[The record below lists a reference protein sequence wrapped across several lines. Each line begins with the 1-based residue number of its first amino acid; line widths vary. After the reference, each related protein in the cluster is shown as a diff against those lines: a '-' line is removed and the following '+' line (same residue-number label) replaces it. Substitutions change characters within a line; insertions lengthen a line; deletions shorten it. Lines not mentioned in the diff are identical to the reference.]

1 MDFQVRKGL
10 ETPLKVHGMST
21 KFFCIYCV
29 ILAVIVLF
37 VVGFLTNAMSGKG
50 SFFVFIVSLV
60 AGAFASVVLRI
71 VFINLTTQPK
81 FGKYKRH
88 GFVISNKDL
97 LNSL

>member
-21 KFFCIYCV
+21 N
-29 ILAVIVLF
+29 LF

-71 VFINLTTQPK
+71 VFINLSTQRK
-81 FGKYKRH
+81 FGKFKRQV
-88 GFVISNKDL
+88 FVISNKDL

>member
-29 ILAVIVLF
+29 ILAVM
-37 VVGFLTNAMSGKG
+37 FLLSWLPDKCHEWGG
-50 SFFVFIVSLV
+50 IFFVFIVRWWPGRRLCGL
-60 AGAFASVVLRI
+60 ADRLYQPF
-71 VFINLTTQPK
+71 TQRK
-81 FGKYKRH
+81 FGKFKRQV
-88 GFVISNKDL
+88 FVISNKDL